1 MQDANTDNQNAPEIS
16 PTHIEELTPTHVEE
30 EQQQPQL
37 KVLLRRSIKERR
49 LMILDNYTVYLQ
61 KHEFDRRLEDDLV
74 SFNQAKQCVNS
85 QKWIDVMKDEMKSI
99 EDNDIWDLVE
109 FPKGAKPICCKWIFK
124 TNRIQKAISKTIKC
138 I

>member
-1 MQDANTDNQNAPEIS
+1 MQDANTDNPNAPEIS

-30 EQQQPQL
+30 QQQQPQL

-74 SFNQAKQCVNS
+74 SFNQAKQCINS
-85 QKWIDVMKDEMKSI
+85 QKWIDVMKYEMKSI

-109 FPKGAKPICCKWIFK
+109 FPKGAKPICC
-124 TNRIQKAISKTIKC
+124 R
-138 I
+138 